1 MARIDR
7 ENNLIRIRAFD
18 DPRLKLFTDYN
29 EAQLFHY
36 YEPEAGI
43 FIAESPKVIERA
55 IRAGYEPIAMLVEE
69 KALERDLADFDRELA
84 ANHDHLPTFPIFVAQ
99 SELLRQLPGYNL
111 LRGAICAFRRKK
123 RPSLVEFAAALPKHA
138 RVGVLESVVN
148 PTNVGAIFR
157 SAAALGMDGVLIT
170 TDSSDPL
177 YRRSGRVSMGTV
189 FQVPWTYLDQR
200 NWREKGVASLQELG
214 FKTAAM
220 ALRDNTVDIDDPVLK
235 EADRLAVILG
245 SEGPGLLPQTIAESD
260 YTIKIPMAEGVDSL
274 NVAAAS
280 ALAFWEVKKGLD

>member
-1 MARIDR
+1 MDRIDR
-7 ENNLIRIRAFD
+7 ENNLIRINAFD
-18 DPRLKLFTDYN
+18 DPGLKLFTDYN

-84 ANHDHLPTFPIFVAQ
+84 ANHDHLLDFPIFVAQ
-99 SELLRQLPGYNL
+99 SDLLRQLPGYNL

-123 RPSLVEFAAALPKHA
+123 RPSLREFAAALPKHA

-157 SAAALGMDGVLIT
+157 SAAALGMDGVLKPN
-170 TDSSDPL
+170 SC
-177 YRRSGRVSMGTV
+177 
-189 FQVPWTYLDQR
+189 
-200 NWREKGVASLQELG
+200 
-214 FKTAAM
+214 
-220 ALRDNTVDIDDPVLK
+220 
-235 EADRLAVILG
+235 RLATPF
-245 SEGPGLLPQTIAESD
+245 SRQS
-260 YTIKIPMAEGVDSL
+260 
-274 NVAAAS
+274 
-280 ALAFWEVKKGLD
+280 F

>member
-1 MARIDR
+1 MDRIDR
-7 ENNLIRIRAFD
+7 ENNLIRINAFD

-43 FIAESPKVIERA
+43 FIAESPKVIERS

-84 ANHDHLPTFPIFVAQ
+84 ANHDHLPAFPIFVAQ

-123 RPSLVEFAAALPKHA
+123 RLNLREFAAALPKHA

-177 YRRSGRVSMGTV
+177 SRRSGRVSMGTV
-189 FQVPWTYLDQR
+189 FQVPWTYLDQKL
-200 NWREKGVASLQELG
+200 WREKGVASLQELG

-245 SEGPGLLPQTIAESD
+245 SEGPGLLPQTIAKSD

>member
-1 MARIDR
+1 MDRIDR
-7 ENNLIRIRAFD
+7 ENNLIRINAFD
-18 DPRLKLFTDYN
+18 EPRLKLFTDCN

-36 YEPEAGI
+36 YEPETGI

-84 ANHDHLPTFPIFVAQ
+84 ANHDHLPDFPIFVAQ
-99 SELLRQLPGYNL
+99 SELLQQLPGYNL

-123 RPSLVEFAAALPKHA
+123 RLNLREFAAALPKHA

-177 YRRSGRVSMGTV
+177 YRRSRRVSMGTV
-189 FQVPWTYLDQR
+189 FQVPWTYLDQKL
-200 NWREKGVASLQELG
+200 WREKGVASLQELG
-214 FKTAAM
+214 FKTATM